1 MRFNYYPDTDS
12 LYIALSEKQS
22 RDAKEVAPNIVFDY
36 DENGNVVGIDIFQY
50 ASTIVDLASLEIHS
64 LPQHAVAA

>member
-1 MRFNYYPDTDS
+1 M
-12 LYIALSEKQS
+12 YIALSEKQS